1 MNFLNAL
8 TPLRLY
14 LKAKHLFGATCF
26 RSWSWHDEKLLDA
39 DTLAAVRNHPESGEL
54 IWKTHSKYVYKVGNI
69 AYKCGTPRPPVRY
82 IFLLSPSAREM
93 INFHIFK
100 QLDIPLVQ
108 LLAGGESRKFCR
120 PPKKCW
126 VMTRFA
132 EGYLSGMELIPG
144 WAKPENAG
152 LPEDAEL
159 RADFLRFNMPL
170 IARLHNAGCYHRGFR
185 PYNIMFRRLENGFLD
200 CLWLDI
206 ASCVFYPLPDFMLRG
221 MFLTDLKKFFI
232 QFQPTDAE
240 LNLAAELYL
249 KTCTRLHISK
259 ARLKRIIAK
268 SLKSKV

>member
-8 TPLRLY
+8 TPIRLY
-14 LKAKHLFGATCF
+14 LKAKRNFGATCS
-26 RSWSWHDEKLLDA
+26 RSWSWHDEILLDA
-39 DTLAAVRNHPESGEL
+39 DTLAAVRNNPESGEL
-54 IWKTHSKYVYKVGNI
+54 IWKTSSKRVYKVGDI
-69 AYKCGTPRPPVRY
+69 AYKCGTPRPPARY

-108 LLAGGESRKFCR
+108 LLAGGEGRKFCR
-120 PPKKCW
+120 PPEKGW

-132 EGYLSGMELIPG
+132 KNYLCGSELIAG
-144 WAKPENAG
+144 LAKPENAA
-152 LPEDAEL
+152 LPGDAEL
-159 RADFLRFNMPL
+159 RTDFLRFNMPL

-185 PYNIMFRRLENGFLD
+185 PYNIMFRRLESGALD

-240 LNLAAELYL
+240 LDLAAELYL
-249 KTCTRLHISK
+249 KTCTRLHLSK
-259 ARLKRIIAK
+259 ARLLHVLQAALKK
-268 SLKSKV
+268 SC